1 MSLICLSLSLPLFL
15 SLSLSLS
22 LSIMGEPSALGVIP
36 QFANELYDRIEGTAD
51 DEVSGELIY
60 KDYSSFLLSLSLSLS
75 LCLSLFVSL
84 SVSLSQTTYKVE
96 VSYFEI
102 YKERIHDLL
111 ASTKHKSRTHVSLS
125 SHFTHYHCILGSV
138 KGPRT
143 SSYWTLCGRPINVS
157 KRNVCVLVFNSFLF

>member
-1 MSLICLSLSLPLFL
+1 
-15 SLSLSLS
+15 
-22 LSIMGEPSALGVIP
+22 MGEPSALGVIP

-60 KDYSSFLLSLSLSLS
+60 KDYSSFPALSL
-75 LCLSLFVSL
+75 
-84 SVSLSQTTYKVE
+84 SLSQTTYKVE

-125 SHFTHYHCILGSV
+125 SHFTHYHCIFGSV
-138 KGPRT
+138 KGPGT

-157 KRNVCVLVFNSFLF
+157 KRSVLVSNSFILF